1 MITNLDFTPTAKHR
15 ERLWLITGTALTFVV
30 MLASNASAQ
39 DIKTPFG
46 PGEARLYLRNAAD
59 KARLIQKQKSK
70 TFEEF
75 KASVTKEPFEG
86 GKYIVNGDTPI
97 ATEAELRTFYEENVE
112 ASPKEVSEFTV
123 MRKLGKDIIWS
134 DEKKKNISY
143 CVASAAA
150 DIGGFGSRYNTVVG
164 AMADA
169 TRAWEEVAD
178 VKFIH
183 VMAEDSNCTANNNKV
198 TFDVRPVNINAYLA
212 RAFFPDEP
220 RATSNVLIDNSSFEL
235 PSGGKLSLTGIL
247 RHELGHTLGARH
259 EQTRPQAGTCFEDND
274 WRGVTDYDAL
284 SVMHYP
290 QCNGKG
296 DWSLKLTVQDKNGIA
311 CLYKPAP
318 GFVIDTNICKPAQ

>member
-46 PGEARLYLRNAAD
+46 PDEARLYLRNAAD

-150 DIGGFGSRYNTVVG
+150 DIGGFGSRYNTVVWRYG
-164 AMADA
+164 
-169 TRAWEEVAD
+169 R
-178 VKFIH
+178 
-183 VMAEDSNCTANNNKV
+183 CNKGLGGSRGCQV
-198 TFDVRPVNINAYLA
+198 HPCDGGG
-212 RAFFPDEP
+212 
-220 RATSNVLIDNSSFEL
+220 FEL
-235 PSGGKLSLTGIL
+235 HGQQQQSHV
-247 RHELGHTLGARH
+247 RC
-259 EQTRPQAGTCFEDND
+259 QAGEYQRVLGTRLFSRRTPRNVECFD
-274 WRGVTDYDAL
+274 RQFIV
-284 SVMHYP
+284 
-290 QCNGKG
+290 
-296 DWSLKLTVQDKNGIA
+296 
-311 CLYKPAP
+311 
-318 GFVIDTNICKPAQ
+318 